1 MLLFCTSLTF
11 AQQRLT
17 LNDAVSTAINNNTS
31 LTNLEN
37 IIQIQRYNIRNAE
50 GDLFPSLTLSGNWTR
65 NNSVTGGGVQFV
77 NGVPIESGPTTRNT
91 NTFNLS
97 LNSNY
102 TIFNGFANYQLVDV
116 EEESQVALE
125 YDLQRQRTDIVI
137 QVNRNYF
144 EVLKNE
150 QVVVANED
158 NLEDSRRQLEMVR
171 EFFNVGRRTV
181 TDIYRQDVQVAQN
194 ELALETSRNNLRK
207 AKVDLL
213 TSMNDNNLNREFDAE
228 GAGINANVT
237 AAELR
242 TILVQYQN
250 PNTLVSRAVN
260 NRYDYKSTL
269 QQIRVNRL
277 RLELAEKFLY
287 YPTVS
292 AFGSYN
298 MNGDALNRITDNRV
312 AQYGISINYPIFQ
325 GFNLDVNRQIAEVN
339 IRQSA
344 IELQQLELRIK
355 SDITKSVIDLETAYK
370 QVEISDRSIASAQQD
385 VVLSEENYRLG
396 LGTILDV
403 QTARTRLNGL
413 IIDRINAVYNFYI
426 AQRQLQYYTGE
437 LRF

>member
-1 MLLFCTSLTF
+1 LLSFG
-11 AQQRLT
+11 QQRLT
-17 LNDAVSTAINNNTS
+17 LNEAVNTAINNNNS
-31 LTNLEN
+31 LASLEN

-50 GDLFPSLTLSGNWTR
+50 GDLFPSLNLSGNWTR

-77 NGVPIESGPTTRNT
+77 NGVPIESGPTSRNT
-91 NTFNLS
+91 STFSLT

-102 TIFNGFANYQLVDV
+102 TIFNGLANYQQVDV

-125 YDLQRQRTDIVI
+125 YDLLRQKNDVVI
-137 QVNRNYF
+137 QVNRNFF

-150 QVVVANED
+150 QVVIANED

-171 EFFNVGRRTV
+171 EFFNVGRRTIA
-181 TDIYRQDVQVAQN
+181 DIYRQDVQVAQN
-194 ELALETSRNNLRK
+194 ELAVEQSRNNLRK

-213 TSMNDNNLNREFDAE
+213 TSMNENLNRDFTAE
-228 GAGINANVT
+228 GAGVNSNIT

-242 TILVQYQN
+242 TMLVQYQN
-250 PNTLVSRAVN
+250 PDALVGRAIN

-269 QQIRVNRL
+269 QEIRVNRL
-277 RLELAEKFLY
+277 RLEVAEKVLY
-287 YPTVS
+287 YPTIS

-298 MNGDALNRITDNRV
+298 VNGDALNRITDNRV
-312 AQYGISINYPIFQ
+312 AQYGISLNYPIFQ

-339 IRQSA
+339 IRQKS
-344 IELQQLELRIK
+344 IELQQLELQIR
-355 SDITKSVIDLETAYK
+355 SDIRKSVIDLETAYK
-370 QVEISDRSIASAQQD
+370 QVEILDRSIVSAQQD
-385 VVLSEENYRLG
+385 VVLSEENYRVG
-396 LGTILDV
+396 LGTLLDV

-413 IIDRINAVYNFYI
+413 VIDRITAVYNFYI